1 MVGHLAAH
9 IGIPL
14 LTGLGDVIVNNRNS
28 YTTLIRTSYDLRD
41 KAKAIL
47 AFMAHHNWLHFGL
60 IFRYQDIY
68 YSTLADELM
77 ALLKSKDQ
85 YGQFVCTC
93 KESFMRDRSKRI
105 VSNLEHIMNKMRTCS
120 RSRCILYTI

>member
-1 MVGHLAAH
+1 MGRLAAYK
-9 IGIPL
+9 GIPL
-14 LTGLGDVIVNNRNS
+14 LTGLGDVIVDERKAYS
-28 YTTLIRTSYDLRD
+28 TLIRTSYDLRD

-47 AFMAHHNWLHFGL
+47 AFLSHHNWFHFGL

-77 ALLKSKDQ
+77 ALLKNKRK

-93 KESFMRDRSKRI
+93 KESYARDMNKRI
-105 VSNLEHIMNKMRTCS
+105 ISNLEHIMNKMRTCS
-120 RSRCILYTI
+120 RSTFTTR